1 MSASPK
7 ARVVIAP
14 SLLAADFGRLRA
26 EVEQITEAGADWLH
40 FDVMDGHFVPN
51 ISFGPLVL
59 SALRPHCALPFDV
72 HLMITPADPFI
83 AAFAEAGADH
93 ILIHP
98 EAGPH
103 PHRTLQLIRS
113 LGKKP
118 GVVLNPGTPI
128 ESIAWLLDLADIVLV
143 MSVNP
148 GFGGQKFLPSQ
159 LPKIA
164 ALRRRID
171 ALDRPIALAV
181 DGGITPETAT
191 DVLAAGA
198 DTLIA
203 GTAVFAAPDRAAA
216 IAALR
221 GAAAVAAL
229 RTEAEHGN
237 APLGDDRSGGAPG
250 AGSASGDTPG
260 DDPNSGGAPSGG
272 TPPGNRPSGDTPRG
286 AKPGDTG

>member
-1 MSASPK
+1 MTAQPPG
-7 ARVVIAP
+7 RTVIAP
-14 SLLAADFGRLRA
+14 SLLAADFGRLREEA
-26 EVEQITEAGADWLH
+26 ASVAQAGADWLH

-59 SALRPHCALPFDV
+59 AALRPHCTLPFDV

-93 ILIHP
+93 MLIHP

-103 PHRTLQLIRS
+103 PHRTLQLIQS
-113 LGKKP
+113 LGKKA

-164 ALRRRID
+164 ALRRMID
-171 ALDRPIALAV
+171 ATARPVALAV
-181 DGGITPETAT
+181 DGGITPATAAE
-191 DVLAAGA
+191 VRAAGA

-203 GTAVFAAPDRAAA
+203 GTSVFGAPDRSAA

-221 GAAAVAAL
+221 GDAPQ
-229 RTEAEHGN
+229 TEAG
-237 APLGDDRSGGAPG
+237 
-250 AGSASGDTPG
+250 
-260 DDPNSGGAPSGG
+260 
-272 TPPGNRPSGDTPRG
+272 
-286 AKPGDTG
+286 